1 MSYSCNSNP
10 TYDDSG
16 FGSSDVC
23 GDNYSSLGGFDS
35 CGLPGAGYGG
45 IGMSNYQQGLMA
57 DTPSYCNQ
65 QQDYAAVMKMYD
77 ITDVPTIAKLQYYP
91 TDTQLSVDGTHYL
104 NPKIFNTKGQ
114 VALPKGQGIN
124 AAAARYIREAQAGA
138 VSFAKNVADS
148 QNLYTAQDLQMARSE
163 GYASLA
169 QQLGL
174 QSRGV

>member
-1 MSYSCNSNP
+1 MTSSCNSNP

-35 CGLPGAGYGG
+35 CGLLGAGYGG

-57 DTPSYCNQ
+57 NTPSYCNQ
-65 QQDYAAVMKMYD
+65 QQDYAPVMKMYD
-77 ITDVPTIAKLQYYP
+77 ITDVPTIAKLQYYQP
-91 TDTQLSVDGTHYL
+91 LTTLSDNGSNYL
-104 NPKIFNTKGQ
+104 NSKIIDTRGQ
-114 VALPKGQGIN
+114 VADPRGQGPN
-124 AAAARYIREAQAGA
+124 AAVAKYMREAGAGA
-138 VSFAKNVADS
+138 ANFAKNVAAS
-148 QNLYTAQDLQMARSE
+148 QKIYTAQDMHMARSE

>member
-1 MSYSCNSNP
+1 MAFCNNNP
-10 TYDDSG
+10 SYDDSG

-35 CGLPGAGYGG
+35 CGLLGSGYGG
-45 IGMSNYQQGLMA
+45 IGLSNYQQGLMA

-65 QQDYAAVMKMYD
+65 QQDYAPVKKMYD
-77 ITDVPTIAKLQYYP
+77 ITDVPTIAKLQYFNP
-91 TDTQLSVDGTHYL
+91 LTTISVDGTNYL
-104 NPKIFNTKGQ
+104 NPKIIDTKGQ
-114 VALPKGQGIN
+114 VAPPRGQGPN
-124 AAAARYIREAQAGA
+124 SAALRYMQEAEAGA
-138 VSFAKNVADS
+138 VNFAKNVASS
-148 QNLYTAQDLQMARSE
+148 QKSYTAQDMIRATKE

>member
-65 QQDYAAVMKMYD
+65 TQDYAPVMKMYE
-77 ITDVPTIAKLQYYP
+77 ITDVPLIAKLQYYP
-91 TDTQLSVDGTHYL
+91 PDTQLSVDGTHYL
-104 NPKIFNTKGQ
+104 NSKIINTKGQ
-114 VALPKGQGIN
+114 VALPKGQGLN
-124 AAAARYIREAQAGA
+124 AAAARYMAQAQAGA
-138 VSFAKNVADS
+138 SNFAKNVAAS
-148 QNLYTAQDLQMARSE
+148 QLRYTEEDMKKAARE